1 MRRLSEDNTI
11 LNEKIVHRDNNSIED
26 RATIILNAK
35 NTDTAFLNGLEAGG
49 TKDTGLME
57 NKMAK
62 ELTTLLTGTKKT
74 NGKTEKE

>member
-35 NTDTAFLNGLEAGG
+35 KLGSLEQKKIDAQRKQDNLIDKKEQVQ
-49 TKDTGLME
+49 KDFDFMKQE
-57 NKMAK
+57 F
-62 ELTTLLTGTKKT
+62 
-74 NGKTEKE
+74 